1 MQKKTVLIINFIL
14 CLFLFGGCS
23 DSGNNL
29 SSSIIDSE
37 NVPSSSA
44 TGNYSREVVCL
55 VPEAL
60 GSLVSEND
68 VASIDYSNTSEGYVM
83 AKYFGLSSK
92 VKFQLTGPDEVTY
105 TYNLT
110 ESTYQAFPLSAGDGK
125 YTFGVYENIV
135 DNQYSVALSGSFDVA
150 MTNTFGPYLYPN
162 QYVNFT
168 KDSAVVA
175 KAAELEKNVSS
186 DLDIVSNV
194 YEYVSSYIDYDYDKA
209 ANVQSGYISDV
220 DVILNSGTGIC
231 LDYAAVMCSM
241 LRSLGIPTRLE
252 VGYAGEAYHAWIS
265 TYITDVGWVSGII
278 EFDGK
283 NWSLMDPTFAA
294 TSNEKDLKEFVGD
307 GTNYTVKY
315 MY

>member
-1 MQKKTVLIINFIL
+1 M
-14 CLFLFGGCS
+14 LFRS
-23 DSGNNL
+23 
-29 SSSIIDSE
+29 
-37 NVPSSSA
+37 
-44 TGNYSREVVCL
+44 
-55 VPEAL
+55 
-60 GSLVSEND
+60 
-68 VASIDYSNTSEGYVM
+68 
-83 AKYFGLSSK
+83 
-92 VKFQLTGPDEVTY
+92 
-105 TYNLT
+105 
-110 ESTYQAFPLSAGDGK
+110 
-125 YTFGVYENIV
+125 
-135 DNQYSVALSGSFDVA
+135 
-150 MTNTFGPYLYPN
+150 
-162 QYVNFT
+162 VNFT

-265 TYITDVGWVSGII
+265 TYITDVGWVSGIR